1 MGMHKWTWSLTAV
14 ALLGLASG
22 CNKGRNENA
31 DDRGVAS
38 VERGR
43 MGEEAPVE
51 NESVTER
58 NPEVIG
64 GEDLADQEIY
74 GTVTGMG
81 AQSITVRNNSG
92 STTMTLAL
100 QDDTR
105 FLSQGRPAPRTQ
117 LREGMQVRASYDELS
132 GKYEATTVELF
143 PQATKPRT
151 PEQ

>member
-1 MGMHKWTWSLTAV
+1 MHKWTWSLTAL

-31 DDRGVAS
+31 DDQGVVS

-43 MGEEAPVE
+43 PGEEAPVE
-51 NESVTER
+51 NESVTEQK
-58 NPEVIG
+58 PEVIG

-74 GTVTGMG
+74 GTVTGVG
-81 AQSITVRNNSG
+81 AHSITVRNNSG

-100 QDDTR
+100 QRDTH
-105 FLSQGRPAPRTQ
+105 FLSQGQPAQRTQ

-132 GKYEATTVELF
+132 GQYEATTVELF
-143 PQATKPRT
+143 PQATKPQV
-151 PEQ
+151 PEK